1 MTFKVGENIMNDD
14 VKETKAN
21 QDEIE
26 NESGYFHDLDS
37 FEEKT
42 DLAPAKRRRVT
53 LLNMT
58 TVLLVLF
65 VCASICVFLFNC
77 VFHSGRSGGF
87 YSKDTGYYSYNGTTY
102 YNQNGRWF
110 EYDELLGWVIA
121 DPSED
126 FLNNYPSYFDGQA
139 YDAQSGVKSFSGSQ
153 YYEPDLS
160 FGENNSGNNGADNNR
175 NNDLDDY
182 DRDY

>member
-77 VFHSGRSGGF
+77 VSVCFCF
-87 YSKDTGYYSYNGTTY
+87 T
-102 YNQNGRWF
+102 
-110 EYDELLGWVIA
+110 LM
-121 DPSED
+121 
-126 FLNNYPSYFDGQA
+126 FLFMI
-139 YDAQSGVKSFSGSQ
+139 FSGFAL
-153 YYEPDLS
+153 LS
-160 FGENNSGNNGADNNR
+160 LFNILR
-175 NNDLDDY
+175 
-182 DRDY
+182 